1 MCSWNFIDEVQF
13 NHDAFF
19 HQLYH
24 IQDDFFLHYF
34 TDFTDSAFCIL
45 VSISVARFL

>member
-24 IQDDFFLHYF
+24 IQDNFFLHYF
-34 TDFTDSAFCIL
+34 TDFTDSMYNL
-45 VSISVARFL
+45 RSVFSSQFL